1 MRGGSG
7 NRDGGINL
15 PPNVCYTV
23 QMIDRCKKCGEE
35 KKDQNINLCRLCFR
49 AGLKEHGL
57 WEEKY
62 LVEKTVDKI
71 SKKPL

>member
-1 MRGGSG
+1 
-7 NRDGGINL
+7 
-15 PPNVCYTV
+15 
-23 QMIDRCKKCGEE
+23 MIDRCKKCGEE